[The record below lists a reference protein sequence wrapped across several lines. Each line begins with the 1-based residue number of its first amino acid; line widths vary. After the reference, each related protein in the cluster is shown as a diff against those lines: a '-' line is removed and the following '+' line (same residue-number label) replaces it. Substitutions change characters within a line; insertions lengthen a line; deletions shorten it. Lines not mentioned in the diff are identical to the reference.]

1 MKNERKTN
9 HAFGLACI
17 AFRAPSFSSQGPKSS
32 TYRAEA
38 WHYRIFTDF
47 LKDST
52 EGKAEVIACSW
63 NDIKGQI
70 TPESQYSTAKNS
82 YFTAIKNFD
91 LKPWEKK
98 DRRLSLLGSIG
109 GIPELFD
116 KKFEKRTVAFSFFT
130 ALDPTEYWGMIREW
144 VYLFLQTVK

>member
-9 HAFGLACI
+9 HAFGLAFCI

-32 TYRAEA
+32 TYRVEA

-52 EGKAEVIACSW
+52 EGKAEVITCSW

-70 TPESQYSTAKNS
+70 TPETQYSTAKNS
-82 YFTAIKNFD
+82 YFTAMKNFD
-91 LKPWEKK
+91 LNLRKERSETFATWKYWR
-98 DRRLSLLGSIG
+98 DSR
-109 GIPELFD
+109 
-116 KKFEKRTVAFSFFT
+116 KFEKRTVAFSFFT

>member
-70 TPESQYSTAKNS
+70 TPESQYSTAKNC
-82 YFTAIKNFD
+82 YFTAMKNFD
-91 LKPWEKK
+91 
-98 DRRLSLLGSIG
+98 
-109 GIPELFD
+109 
-116 KKFEKRTVAFSFFT
+116 
-130 ALDPTEYWGMIREW
+130 
-144 VYLFLQTVK
+144 